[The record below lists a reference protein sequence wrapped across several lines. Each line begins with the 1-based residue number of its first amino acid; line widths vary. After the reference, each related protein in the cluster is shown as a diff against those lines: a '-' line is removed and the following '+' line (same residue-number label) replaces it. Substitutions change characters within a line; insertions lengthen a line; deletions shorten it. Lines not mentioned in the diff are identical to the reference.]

1 MNASPLRKPLGCL
14 ALFGVGLCL
23 FFGCALIF
31 VAQLYGID
39 GPTVQE
45 GQVRAETLLN
55 ALEQYKTDTGI
66 YPPDLQTLIPAYL
79 PEIPR
84 PAPRWEY
91 IYTVETNGEGFVIFF
106 EVGRNFDGD
115 YCEYEREAKAWR
127 CSDAI

>member
-1 MNASPLRKPLGCL
+1 MNVSSLRKPLGYL
-14 ALFGVGLCL
+14 ALFGVGICI
-23 FFGCALIF
+23 FCGCALLV

-45 GQVRAETLLN
+45 GQTRAELLLT
-55 ALEQYKTDTGI
+55 ALEQYKTDTGS
-66 YPPDLQTLIPAYL
+66 YPPDLQTLIPTYL

-91 IYTVETNGEGFVIFF
+91 TYALEGSGSEFVLSF
-106 EVGRNFDGD
+106 EVGRNFGGD
-115 YCEYEREAKAWR
+115 YCMFGSEAKLWT

>member
-1 MNASPLRKPLGCL
+1 MNISALRNPLGCL
-14 ALFGVGLCL
+14 ALFSVSLCL

-31 VAQLYGID
+31 VAQLYGVD

-45 GQVRAETLLN
+45 GQLYAQPLLG
-55 ALEQYKTDTGI
+55 ALEQYKTDMGG

-84 PAPRWEY
+84 PAQHWD
-91 IYTVETNGEGFVIFF
+91 YTYEVKGNGDGFVLFF
-106 EVGRNFDGD
+106 QVGRNFDGD
-115 YCEYEREAKAWR
+115 YCEYDHEAQLWR